1 MLVSELKNCIL
12 KNIDSKHI
20 DWKKTEN
27 FIHQLGENI
36 NDVVDEDDTFL
47 SELYGHVRNGKDAV
61 ELTKLFLH
69 YGYDVAANN
78 GFNGYACL
86 NRLCW
91 SFYDHHILHVAEIL
105 IDAGADCGSDLSEEY
120 EDEAS
125 SVISSIAWCSGEWMT
140 GNYQGGNI
148 FEAYYEMISR
158 KIYNKPYKGI
168 RSFRDS
174 VGKTINKILK
184 LSAKDSDCIGT
195 SPNVFDGRL
204 VFIADDVALVAE
216 PNVEYMINPYYLD
229 GDYIVE
235 DVSWFYK
242 GIIGSKIK
250 GLRFESSSFAT
261 ISFDNGKRLSF
272 MSAYYDL
279 EKEHRA
285 GLCYLRD
292 KRETLKLQSGMI
304 ISEFLFTGGWTFSDE
319 CRVYDLDNIFIKTN
333 EKYYHLYS
341 NGSAYSSHSLKIEE
355 IPSAW
360 AKRLT
365 RTFRHI
371 NVSVE
376 TVEYIQDSLKWIEF
390 HTQNGYLYIC
400 VDTFEKMQMYH
411 SKKRI
416 DDPLTGGNYTFDKN
430 LDKIDFID

>member
-1 MLVSELKNCIL
+1 MSISKLKNSIH
-12 KNIDSKHI
+12 KSIDTKHI
-20 DWKKTEN
+20 DWDKTEN
-27 FIHQLGENI
+27 YIQQLGKNI

-47 SELYGHVRNGKDAV
+47 SELYEYVHNGKDAL
-61 ELTKLFLH
+61 ELTKLFLQ
-69 YGYDVAANN
+69 YGYDVTANN
-78 GFNGYACL
+78 GFNGSACL
-86 NRLCW
+86 HRLCW
-91 SFYDHHILHVAEIL
+91 SFYDHYILHVAEIL
-105 IDAGADCGSDLSEEY
+105 IDAGADCGSDTSEDSEN
-120 EDEAS
+120 EPSGVIAS
-125 SVISSIAWCSGEWMT
+125 IDWCSGEWMT
-140 GNYQGGNI
+140 GNFQGANI
-148 FEAYYEMISR
+148 FEAYYEMVYR
-158 KIYNKPYKGI
+158 KIHNKPYKGI

-174 VGKTINKILK
+174 VGKTITKVLK
-184 LSAKDSDCIGT
+184 LSLDSCDDVPS
-195 SPNVFDGRL
+195 SPNVFNGRL

-235 DVSWFYK
+235 DVSWFYN

-250 GLRFESSSFAT
+250 GLRFESNSFAT

-279 EKEHRA
+279 EKEHRS
-285 GLCYLRD
+285 GLCYLREN
-292 KRETLKLQSGMI
+292 REVLKLHPGVI
-304 ISEFLFTGGWTFSDE
+304 ISEFLFTGGWAFSDE
-319 CRVYDLDNIFIKTN
+319 CRVYDLNNIFIKTN

-341 NGSAYSSHSLKIEE
+341 KGSAYGSHSLKIEE

-365 RTFRHI
+365 RTVRHT

-376 TVEYIQDSLKWIEF
+376 AVKYVQDSLKWIEF

-400 VDTFEKMQMYH
+400 VDTFENMQMYH
-411 SKKRI
+411 SKKRL